1 MRLRKSRGEK
11 MSTRIAKFIADS
23 GVASRRV
30 AEDLIAAGRVS
41 INDTVIN
48 GPVNFVNDNDVVK
61 IDGQRISARTDTEL
75 YIFHKP
81 LNTMTTSRD
90 PNGRRTI
97 YDCLPDEYKH
107 LKYVGRLD
115 YKTTGL
121 LLLTNDGD
129 FARKLTLPASNI
141 ERTYIATVNSTD
153 FSRLDNARRG
163 ITVDGTKYAPMKIE
177 EIGGNDLRITI
188 TEGKKNEVR
197 IVLRACGCSVR
208 KLHRISYGGIGL
220 GKLPVGKI
228 QKISQKTI
236 DLIKKSF

>member
-1 MRLRKSRGEK
+1 MGVRV
-11 MSTRIAKFIADS
+11 AKFIADS
-23 GVASRRV
+23 GVASRRG
-30 AEDLIAAGRVS
+30 AEELIAAGHVR
-41 INDTVIN
+41 IN
-48 GPVNFVNDNDVVK
+48 GVVIDSPVNFVGENDTVE
-61 IDGQRISARTDTEL
+61 IDGKKISARTDTEL
-75 YIFHKP
+75 YMFHKP
-81 LNTMTTSRD
+81 INTMTTLHD
-90 PNGRRTI
+90 PRGRKTI
-97 YDCLPDEYKH
+97 YDCLGDEYKN

-129 FARKLTLPASNI
+129 FARKLTLPSSNI

-153 FSRLDNARRG
+153 FSHLDKARHG
-163 ITVDGTKYAPMKIE
+163 MVVDGIKYAPMKIE

-197 IVLRACGCSVR
+197 IVLRACGCPVR
-208 KLHRISYGGIGL
+208 KLHRISYGKIRL

-236 DLIKKSF
+236 DLMKKSF

>member
-1 MRLRKSRGEK
+1 MGVRV
-11 MSTRIAKFIADS
+11 AKFIADS
-23 GVASRRV
+23 GVASRRG
-30 AEDLIAAGRVS
+30 AEELIAAGRVS
-41 INDTVIN
+41 INGTVIDS
-48 GPVNFVNDNDVVK
+48 PVNFVNENDTVE
-61 IDGQRISARTDTEL
+61 IDGKKISARIDTEL
-75 YIFHKP
+75 YMFHKP
-81 LNTMTTSRD
+81 INTMTTLHD
-90 PNGRRTI
+90 PRGRKTI
-97 YDCLPDEYKH
+97 YDCLGNEYKN

-129 FARKLTLPASNI
+129 FARKLTLPSSNI

-153 FSRLDNARRG
+153 FSRLDNARHG
-163 ITVDGTKYAPMKIE
+163 MVVDGIKYAPMKIE

-197 IVLRACGCSVR
+197 IVLRACGCPVR
-208 KLHRISYGGIGL
+208 KLHRISYGKIRL

-236 DLIKKSF
+236 DLMKKSF